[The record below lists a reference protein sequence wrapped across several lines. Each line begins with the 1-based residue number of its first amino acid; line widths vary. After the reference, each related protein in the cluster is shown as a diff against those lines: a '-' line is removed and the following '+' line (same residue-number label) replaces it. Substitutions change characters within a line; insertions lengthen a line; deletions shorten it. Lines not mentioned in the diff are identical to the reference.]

1 MAPAGL
7 DLRLVRRERVTG
19 EKGKETLRPTDSH
32 GSHSP
37 GCALQCRICQQT
49 GFNFDNLIEHM
60 GSKHGVNLRK
70 LVRKMEREAKKNST
84 DTTCRICKR
93 IVPKLE
99 FRVRL
104 VIMDKSGPLTIF
116 LVRNISGPTTRAGI
130 LSSVTTAVTLP
141 RPRLG

>member
-1 MAPAGL
+1 
-7 DLRLVRRERVTG
+7 
-19 EKGKETLRPTDSH
+19 
-32 GSHSP
+32 
-37 GCALQCRICQQT
+37 
-49 GFNFDNLIEHM
+49 M

-104 VIMDKSGPLTIF
+104 VIMDKSGPLNKVF
-116 LVRNISGPTTRAGI
+116 VRNISGPITRAGI

-141 RPRLG
+141 RPRRG